1 MSLSQWFRKQP
12 RRSAGLTAHDYENL
26 KVLANKSTDRPYEVT
41 LEHLGSTPK
50 TIYVE
55 NPGQV
60 EYFKA
65 ADKALQAFS
74 R

>member
-12 RRSAGLTAHDYENL
+12 RRSTLTPHDLENL
-26 KVLANKSTDRPYEVT
+26 KVLASRSEDRTYPVDLTY
-41 LEHLGSTPK
+41 LGGAPR

-65 ADKALQAFS
+65 ADRALQALS

>member
-12 RRSAGLTAHDYENL
+12 RRSTLTSHDLENL
-26 KVLANKSTDRPYEVT
+26 KVLANRSEDRTYPVNLTY
-41 LEHLGSTPK
+41 LGGGPQ

-60 EYFKA
+60 EYYKA
-65 ADKALQAFS
+65 ADGALKALS